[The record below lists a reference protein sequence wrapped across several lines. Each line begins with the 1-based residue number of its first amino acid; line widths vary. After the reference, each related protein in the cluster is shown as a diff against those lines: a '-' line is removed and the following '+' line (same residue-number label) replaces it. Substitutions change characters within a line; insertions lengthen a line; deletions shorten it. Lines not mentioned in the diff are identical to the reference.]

1 MIKFA
6 QSELLLQT
14 FIITALWD
22 VVLRIMSENYNT
34 LPKFLQMDFVRYLIP
49 YFKQHTVLSAALI
62 AGFAGSITQYFIIKI
77 VPFPNNIININTII
91 KFLFVS
97 FVVSGLFGFPM
108 KLSKLFPHLERT
120 YYDKLGPING
130 IIHDGVS
137 GIIVQMT
144 LIILYHMKTLQ

>member
-1 MIKFA
+1 MIKFT
-6 QSELLLQT
+6 QPELLIQT

-22 VVLRIMSENYNT
+22 VVLRIMSENYNM

-49 YFKQHTVLSAALI
+49 YFKQHTVLSAAVI
-62 AGFAGSITQYFIIKI
+62 AGVVGSITQYIIMKV
-77 VPFPNNIININTII
+77 VPFPNNIMDINTII

-97 FVVSGLFGFPM
+97 FIVSGLFGFPM

-120 YYDKLGPING
+120 YYDKLGPTNG

-144 LIILYHMKTLQ
+144 LLGLYHIKN